1 MLSYASSDD
10 IKVTNILSRLLD
22 IPVDI
27 TPWFSTSSPLRLTQT
42 KGVVP
47 ATTSCD

>member
-10 IKVTNILSRLLD
+10 IKVTNILSRLLA

-27 TPWFSTSSPLRLTQT
+27 TPRCSTSSSVRLTRT
-42 KGVVP
+42 KGLVP
-47 ATTSCD
+47 ATSSCD

>member
-27 TPWFSTSSPLRLTQT
+27 TPRCSTSSPLRLTQM

-47 ATTSCD
+47 ATSSCD